1 MKEDTIMPNFIIAV
15 VPSEL
20 PQIYLSQQPY
30 HETLAAMKK
39 CGYSSTHHLW
49 MYEFTPLPRVERIDP
64 EKCHHL
70 TLRARVAPENVCEN
84 YRHLLSD
91 AIENLP
97 LMQVEEEI
105 TKVNDLLSKVK
116 LRVEQR
122 EKLQTQQEVTSTSRR
137 EEE

>member
-1 MKEDTIMPNFIIAV
+1 MPNFIIAV

-20 PQIYLSQQPY
+20 PQIYLSQLPY

-70 TLRARVAPENVCEN
+70 TLRARVDPEDKCQN
-84 YRHLLSD
+84 YRCLLSD
-91 AIENLP
+91 AIESLP
-97 LMQVEEEI
+97 LAQVEEEI
-105 TKVNDLLSKVK
+105 TRVNDTLEKMK
-116 LRVEQR
+116 LRVENR
-122 EKLQTQQEVTSTSRR
+122 EKLQSQPVVEK
-137 EEE
+137 E